1 MDTVQYTVPGYYCV
15 YILNEIFFTVYTYT
29 VALCGDPPFLVKFE
43 KIRIKVG
50 LVLVAISKKTEYT
63 D

>member
-1 MDTVQYTVPGYYCV
+1 MNINTV
-15 YILNEIFFTVYTYT
+15 YIYT
-29 VALCGDPPFLVKFE
+29 VALCGDPPFLDKFE

-50 LVLVAISKKTEYT
+50 LVLVAISEKTEYT